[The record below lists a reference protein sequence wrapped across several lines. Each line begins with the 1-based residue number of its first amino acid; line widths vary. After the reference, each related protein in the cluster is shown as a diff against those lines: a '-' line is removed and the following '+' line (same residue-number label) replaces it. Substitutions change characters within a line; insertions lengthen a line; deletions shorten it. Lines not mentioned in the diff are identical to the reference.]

1 MYNKLKNLTCVTAAL
16 AGLLFVGLSTTANAQ
31 SNQTLGAQNQTQFSP
46 NTIVSQPSEDDIIV
60 PAGVNRMAYIHNLYN
75 SPQAMSAAPQVAPN
89 PNIPSSVL
97 CQDFRVIFV
106 LDESGSID
114 NTESQLVR
122 QGVRSLALALLNSG
136 ADLHMIEF
144 STTASVINLGG
155 SLVTPAFMTNL
166 DLYLGTNND
175 VAGNSGFNGQRY
187 RTFAEGCDG
196 RTNWEAGLIAAQGI
210 SADLVIFFTD
220 GNPTAYNVANGNC
233 AGGTVAIPQVTGVPA
248 FPGFSNATALNNA
261 IVQANAVKA
270 QGKHMFVAAVGND
283 LNLSNCQKISGNDNF
298 AVSNN
303 VFTGDYVVGEFET
316 LAFQLEAAANN
327 VCGTE
332 LAISKTVDVPSTC
345 VGSQVTF
352 TISVT
357 NTGGDFGFTAINTRI
372 QDVVPSGFS
381 NPQIVNPA
389 PAGASFTGNTLNYNV
404 GDLANGATRTISFTA
419 TVMVPPATFN
429 NVATADANNANLV
442 SDDAPFTADYAV
454 TTVTETAC
462 DSYTWFGTTY
472 TQSGSYERIFNNANG
487 CPQKEI
493 LNLTIGENTT
503 ATVAATA
510 CDTYTWA
517 LNGQTYT
524 TSGAYAYES
533 ENAAGCTLTTTLN
546 LTINNSGAETITAT
560 ILAGESYSF
569 FGQSITTAG
578 TYTNN
583 GVGANGCPFVTTLI
597 LTVEEDNNNGGPI
610 ACGENQIENGNF
622 EAGNVDFTSDFTY
635 KVNNPA
641 VNTEMIPEN
650 TYSVGEN
657 ANAYHPQWSGVGR
670 SGKFLILNGNTVT
683 EKTVWAQDVVV
694 SNGREYV
701 FNLFA
706 QNIFATAPS
715 SMKFVLT
722 PNDFISPAVVFGT
735 YTATTGLNGWSEVSA
750 VLNSTYTGSAKLS
763 IVSDNITAF
772 GNDFGIDDI
781 SFIET
786 CPVSCSPIE
795 VISFNQGPA
804 SDLLSPVAA
813 ERSNANEALG
823 APENSDAVTTPANNN
838 FVSLGFGGEIVLK
851 FGYPIKNG
859 AGDDIFVVETTFN
872 SATSNNCSRYPERIR
887 AYASQD
893 NCNWVY
899 LGEGCQDT
907 YFDLQGLNWAQY
919 VKIVDISNNNSFNG
933 LVDAYDLDGIIC
945 LHGEETNPTATEL
958 VFGSAQDVVI
968 YEPGFRKNGSAIVA
982 NRRVATNALGVPQ
995 NTNTVNFVSLGF
1007 GGKLEVKFDYVVF
1020 DAAGADIQLVETSY
1034 GNPSCASYPEKAQVE
1049 GSLDGNTWIML
1060 NSEICLDGLIDVAA
1074 AGAIQY
1080 LRVTDRTLASTMG
1093 GTADGYD
1100 VDGFVVLNACASSPA
1115 RLGQIG
1121 DDVQTADEVVSTS
1134 AYPNPFENELQVSIA
1149 TGDQDKVVTL
1159 TVMNNLGQI
1168 VMAKRVNVT
1177 PSSETI
1183 ETLNLESLRR
1193 GIYLLNV
1200 ETQNTVET
1208 IKIVKQ

>member
-1 MYNKLKNLTCVTAAL
+1 
-16 AGLLFVGLSTTANAQ
+16 LSTTANAQ
-31 SNQTLGAQNQTQFSP
+31 SNQILGAQNQTQFSP

-381 NPQIVNPA
+381 NPQIINPT

-1183 ETLNLESLRR
+1183 ETLNLETLRR